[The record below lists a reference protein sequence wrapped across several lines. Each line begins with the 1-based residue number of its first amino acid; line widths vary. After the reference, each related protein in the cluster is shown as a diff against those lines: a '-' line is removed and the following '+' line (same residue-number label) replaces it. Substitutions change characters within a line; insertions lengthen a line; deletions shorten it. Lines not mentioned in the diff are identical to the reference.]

1 MTNFEKENAI
11 NYLISK
17 GINFEKDVFEL
28 SSFSNSILHDTA
40 KKCRWKPAP
49 NNSCL
54 SGVLHAR
61 FFLYLQKYYYK
72 NKALFA

>member
-28 SSFSNSILHDTA
+28 SGSNNSILHDTA
-40 KKCRWKPAP
+40 KNVGSDR
-49 NNSCL
+49 SQIIVVCL
-54 SGVLHAR
+54 AFCMPGFTSICKGII
-61 FFLYLQKYYYK
+61 
-72 NKALFA
+72 